1 MTTQNPTT
9 TSRLAVAFFAIFLF
23 STTALANHPVLVEGE
38 TDWDGDGL
46 IGADEDNDKDNVF
59 ATINGA
65 FDAAGFRGGV
75 RVAVGDVN
83 GDGVNLRFVAT
94 GSFPEQVIL
103 TAAMGNVTM
112 EAAPGVHVVI
122 DAIRDGDPANAER
135 QSIPGIIVKTGA
147 DNRVILRNIGVRN
160 WAYGMLVQGE
170 SHVVIENCR
179 AEHNGNHNIRVMD
192 TAVVAIHNSEINAAG
207 IRGGS
212 TNAPNPG
219 NGITFENWSSG
230 VVADTLVTGSF
241 GAGIAN
247 KSNNSVRMVRTTT
260 FDNKPD
266 VEGRVAAN

>member
-1 MTTQNPTT
+1 LAAVVFAFLLLPT
-9 TSRLAVAFFAIFLF
+9 AAF
-23 STTALANHPVLVEGE
+23 ANHPVLIEGE
-38 TDWDGDGL
+38 SDWDGDDL
-46 IGADEDNDKDNVF
+46 IGAEEDNDKDNVYG
-59 ATINGA
+59 TINGA
-65 FDAAGFRGGV
+65 FFGMGFQGGV
-75 RVAVGDVN
+75 RVAAADIN

-103 TAAMGNVTM
+103 TADMGNVTL

-122 DAIRDGDPANAER
+122 DAIRDGDPASAER
-135 QSIPGIIVKTGA
+135 QAIPGIIVKTA
-147 DNRVILRNIGVRN
+147 VNNRVILRNIGVRN
-160 WAYGMLVQGE
+160 WAYGMLIQGE
-170 SHVVIENCR
+170 SHVVVENCR

-192 TAVVAIHNSEINAAG
+192 TAAVAIHNSEVNAAG

-212 TNAPNPG
+212 AIPPNPG

-247 KSNNSVRMVRTTT
+247 KSNNPVRMVRTTT

-266 VEGRVAAN
+266 IEGRVPSN